1 MLAFGFEQMEDDVHV
16 RKSSL
21 NFVAVDTAKQHVHLF
36 CFSTRFSLR
45 RRSIQV

>member
-21 NFVAVDTAKQHVHLF
+21 NFVAVLF
-36 CFSTRFSLR
+36 GDAQFR
-45 RRSIQV
+45 